1 MAHELHIDKH
11 TLPIAVATDMAPR
24 FPVKL
29 GGTSVLLA
37 IPIATAADIPW
48 GVTNNAT
55 YVASSAALPS
65 PGQEKAAVYFSQ
77 NSVKVKANGSVG
89 VGADVFVS
97 STNGGVGPSGI
108 IVASG
113 HWVIGQTLEVAGAGE
128 VVTIFINP
136 RKA

>member
-11 TLPIAVATDMAPR
+11 TLPALVATDMAPR
-24 FPVKL
+24 MPVKL
-29 GGTSVLLA
+29 AGTSVLLVLPVA
-37 IPIATAADIPW
+37 SANDVPF

-55 YVASSAALPS
+55 YIASTLALPA
-65 PGQEKAAVYFSQ
+65 PGQEKAAVYFTQ
-77 NSVKVKANGSVG
+77 NSVKVRSNGSVG

-108 IVASG
+108 IVASA
-113 HWVIGQTLEVAGAGE
+113 HWILGQTLEVAGAGE
-128 VVTIFINP
+128 IVTIFVNP